1 MQLGE
6 AFTLKGLMDK
16 INQVGLIPASMMHW
30 EMTEDDEHLHP
41 MLDE

>member
-16 INQVGLIPASMMHW
+16 INQVGLIPASMMRW
-30 EMTEDDEHLHP
+30 EMTEEDEHLHP
-41 MLDE
+41 MLYE

>member
-16 INQVGLIPASMMHW
+16 INQVGLIPASMMRW
-30 EMTEDDEHLHP
+30 EMTGSVEHLRSIK
-41 MLDE
+41 